1 MMVGLTIVAGGYH
14 FAIFCRKVR
23 IGAKIL
29 QMNGKPF
36 ILRFDKSWGE
46 LFMRKMIERELLR
59 LGAPTG
65 RLGYMQLATALELI
79 MFDEQV
85 TSTTQ
90 VLYPQ
95 VARRCKTKAAR
106 IERNIREEIKAIWD
120 LGNQERLDELFAS
133 RGVFPPGN
141 KEFLYTLAR
150 QLELSCPQFENRKA
164 SCH

>member
-1 MMVGLTIVAGGYH
+1 
-14 FAIFCRKVR
+14 
-23 IGAKIL
+23 
-29 QMNGKPF
+29 
-36 ILRFDKSWGE
+36 
-46 LFMRKMIERELLR
+46 MRKAIERELLR

-65 RLGYMQLATALELI
+65 RLGYVQMATALELI

-95 VARRCKTKAAR
+95 VARRCNTKPAR

-120 LGNQERLDELFAS
+120 FGNQTRLNELFAA
-133 RGVFPPGN
+133 RGVYPPGN

-150 QLELSCPQFENRKA
+150 QLEQTCPQFEYYQV